1 MRNLFVLPA
10 IAGLVFVIGCVEK
23 PIEETGSSTA
33 TAPIQDQ
40 PVDCCVQPEQDE
52 PKELPVTDGTESEPQ
67 ADDPEPQADGAE
79 PQSDTAEPE
88 GTSEEN

>member
-40 PVDCCVQPEQDE
+40 PVDSCVQPEPDE
-52 PKELPVTDGTESEPQ
+52 PKELPVTDGAES
-67 ADDPEPQADGAE
+67 EPQADGAE
-79 PQSDTAEPE
+79 PQTDTAEPA

>member
-10 IAGLVFVIGCVEK
+10 IAGLVFVIGCVDK

-33 TAPIQDQ
+33 TASIQDQ
-40 PVDCCVQPEQDE
+40 PVDCCVQPEPDE
-52 PKELPVTDGTESEPQ
+52 PTETPSTDGTE
-67 ADDPEPQADGAE
+67 PEPQADTTE
-79 PQSDTAEPE
+79 PQANTTEPQADGAEPE